1 MQARAFLKK
10 LPPTQRAEAT
20 RAGMDGTMCQDAL
33 ASLTREQARAG
44 MDALASLTREQAR
57 ALAALSPAQLSELLT
72 LKLAQQDASHATAGA
87 SRPASAEL
95 LAQARAA
102 KAECGKLH
110 RGLNA
115 LRKEVSRELGR
126 FSHELSALAAK
137 GVTTTSPRLP
147 GGARAEPEDALNRPA
162 GVAGFSFNAVGHI
175 ESCFLQKNGTPRQ
188 AGLAPNAL
196 SRLRVRCGT
205 NPAHSLEGL
214 EEFSHVWLVWVF
226 DRNGN
231 EAVKA
236 KVHPPRLGGQTTGL
250 FACRT
255 PHRPCPIGLSLVRLR
270 AVRGDTLL
278 LAGADLVDGTA
289 VLDIKP
295 FIPAADAPP
304 EEARVPAWLQPGD
317 EAAPRACKVSFTDV
331 ARSEL
336 SALCTGGRG
345 NGGIGGA
352 GESQTAPFLRFFA
365 GLPEEAEATLADVLR
380 NDPRSVFRKARGHA
394 EYLVCIDGIDVSCI
408 WESDTVRVMH
418 ARRSR
423 LQIRSD
429 DKLVEDDEP
438 EPAPRE

>member
-1 MQARAFLKK
+1 MFTDDAPAR
-10 LPPTQRAEAT
+10 
-20 RAGMDGTMCQDAL
+20 AL
-33 ASLTREQARAG
+33 ASLTRSQAA
-44 MDALASLTREQAR
+44 ALAT
-57 ALAALSPAQLSELLT
+57 LSPSQLSELLA
-72 LKLAQQDASHATAGA
+72 LKLAQQDAGAT
-87 SRPASAEL
+87 RTDSAEL

-115 LRKEVSRELGR
+115 LRREVGRELGR
-126 FSHELSALAAK
+126 IGHDLSALAAK
-137 GVTTTSPRLP
+137 GATTTTATPRRA
-147 GGARAEPEDALNRPA
+147 GGAGAEPEDALNGSGGLP
-162 GVAGFSFNAVGHI
+162 GFPFTAIGHI

-214 EEFSHVWLVWVF
+214 EDFSHVWLVWVF

-278 LAGADLVDGTA
+278 LSGADLVDGTA

-304 EEARVPAWLQPGD
+304 DEARVPAWLLPGD
-317 EAAPRACKVSFTDV
+317 EAAPRACKVSFTDG
-331 ARSEL
+331 ARREL
-336 SALCTGGRG
+336 SALCTAGQGS
-345 NGGIGGA
+345 GGIGDA
-352 GESQTAPFLRFFA
+352 GETQTVPFLRFFA
-365 GLPEEAEATLADVLR
+365 GLPEEAEATLVDVLR
-380 NDPRSVFRKARGHA
+380 NDPRSVFRKARGQA

-408 WESDTVRVMH
+408 WEGDTVCVVH

-423 LQIRSD
+423 LRISD
-429 DKLVEDDEP
+429 DQLVDDEK
-438 EPAPRE
+438 PAPQESVAKSAPRYSSLHTVKRSVTLPLVPT